1 MPRPFENETW
11 VIEAGGRVIQKM
23 ADSGLGSLT
32 TWERVVYSLW
42 VADYGMRNAGDLDT
56 AKDVFAGYQSIAL
69 RGAEEL
75 SLPLMQEAFSL
86 EQRALEEQYFE
97 RFDAICDEIRNA
109 RPSAAAFK
117 SGTV

>member
-11 VIEAGGRVIQKM
+11 VVEAGGRVIQKE

-56 AKDVFAGYQSIAL
+56 AKDVFADFQSMAL
-69 RGAEEL
+69 RAAEEL
-75 SLPLMQEAFSL
+75 SLPLTREVFSM
-86 EQRALEEQYFE
+86 EQRALKEQYFDL
-97 RFDAICDEIRNA
+97 FDAVCDEIRHA
-109 RPSAAAFK
+109 APGAAVLRPRE
-117 SGTV
+117 